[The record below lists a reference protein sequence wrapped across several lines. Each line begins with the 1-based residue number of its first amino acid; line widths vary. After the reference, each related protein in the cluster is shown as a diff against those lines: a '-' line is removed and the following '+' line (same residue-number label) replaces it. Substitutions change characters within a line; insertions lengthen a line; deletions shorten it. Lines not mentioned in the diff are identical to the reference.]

1 MPPVFRAAAFVVF
14 VRRAVH
20 AVHATTAVALAG
32 TCLALVPMLRAAD
45 DGFFHPEAGRLL
57 VRSFSASEYGTNP
70 QVWTMLQRADGV
82 RYFGCY
88 GGIAEYDGS
97 TWQALPSP
105 LGSFRGFAQTPDG
118 RVYFTATSDLG
129 WIDHAP
135 DGSLRL
141 QSLAATLPPE
151 SLPAGPFAELAVYD
165 GKLHIST
172 TKGVVRWNGQAVD
185 RFWPMEGTRTPRL
198 NLVDG
203 KLWFRRMGTVEIFEL
218 RGDSWA
224 KVVDD
229 PWLNGKPVQFVVT
242 AADGEPV
249 IGVEPGG
256 LFRVTPDGRLA
267 PWSTPANAILN
278 RAQLY
283 SAATLRD
290 GAIAIGTFSDG
301 LILISPDGK
310 NARQVTLRDGLP
322 SNVIQGIGTDR
333 DGRVWL
339 GTYNGIATFEWPTV
353 FTVFDQ
359 RDGVDAAMI
368 RSMCRYDGRVV
379 LGGVGGVSMIEPRAA
394 GQLDAARIVRF
405 SGLEAMNSAPVQH
418 SSGLVHG
425 GPGGLKTLRDGKT
438 EVLLPLDDNLIFLEP
453 TPDNPDRLLVASQK
467 GIGSVLYE
475 NGRWRSEGYA
485 AGYGQISIM
494 VRQSAD
500 GTIWTRN
507 AAGEGF
513 RIRPPRLPTGAP
525 DWARAEVTSFSAI
538 PGWLKEK
545 SVEWAI
551 VNTAAGLTA
560 MTQAGILVYNPRAE
574 RFEPDRRFDHSQ
586 RPSGALFTLLD
597 EPGTIWSVVFPNG
610 RRPGG
615 RNAMGRFV
623 FGENGDA
630 RWIPLREDIA
640 PTLGALAAH
649 DIIADAA
656 APGVYW
662 LRGLDRVMRLD
673 GSRLDTPA
681 PPNAPL
687 LRSIRRDDQ
696 RLPLPASPAN
706 IRLPW
711 SRSAITFQVAA
722 PLSGLGEVRY
732 ETRLVGW
739 NAQWST
745 ASAQLATT
753 YNGLSAGDFVFEV
766 RERDAQGRTGPTTAV
781 PFTILP
787 PWWQTPWAWAGY
799 AAGLVGAV
807 ALFLRWRLAAA
818 RREQARLE
826 SLVRERTAEL
836 ATARDQAQA
845 ASQAKSTFLAH
856 MSHEL
861 RTPLNG
867 IIGYAQVLLKDTAVA
882 GRQRERVNIVH
893 ASGQHLLRMINE
905 VLDFSKIEAGKIERN
920 DETFAFEPL
929 LRELTV
935 AHEAAALGRGLAFV
949 LVAPADLPS
958 HVVGDAQKLRQVLDN
973 LLSNAVKFTARGRI
987 TLSVERDVA
996 RCRAG
1001 SPDPAASA
1009 APSSSAGSGDPAL
1022 HGTRWR
1028 FTVADTGVGISAE
1041 DRARLFQ
1048 PFEQARSNRPAEP
1061 GTGLGLAITQ
1071 RLVHLLGGD
1080 LQLDSAP
1087 GEGSRFSFTLTLPAA
1102 AIAASHGRQSR
1113 PLVGYAGPRRRIL
1126 IVDDHPVNR
1135 SLLVDLLAPLG
1146 FDCAEFSSGEEVL
1159 ASDSSVLAADL
1170 AFVDVKMP
1178 GIDGLELT
1186 RRLRARADT
1195 AKLAIVFTSASVLTF
1210 DRAAAA
1216 AIGAPHFLPKPF
1228 AAEQLTDVL
1237 VRVLPVEWRYAEP
1250 ASTATAS
1257 NAPLPAELR
1266 VQLRALAE
1274 SGDIAA
1280 LREAVAAARRTHPE
1294 NLTLSQIETA
1304 AASYQLERVR
1314 QLLTPAS

>member
-1 MPPVFRAAAFVVF
+1 MPPAYRAAAFVASM
-14 VRRAVH
+14 RRAAR
-20 AVHATTAVALAG
+20 AVTAFAVARVLPGA
-32 TCLALVPMLRAAD
+32 CLLLVSTLRAAD
-45 DGFFHPEAGRLL
+45 EGFFHPEAGRLL
-57 VRSFSASEYGTNP
+57 VRSFSANEYGTNP
-70 QVWTMLQRADGV
+70 QVWTMLQRTDGV

-129 WIDHAP
+129 WIDHSA

-141 QSLAATLPPE
+141 ESLLAALPPE
-151 SLPAGPFAELAVYD
+151 ALPAGPFAELAVHE

-172 TKGVVRWNGQAVD
+172 TKGVVRWDGRAVD

-198 NLVDG
+198 ALVGG
-203 KLWFRRMGTVEIFEL
+203 KLWFRRMGTAEMFEL
-218 RGDSWA
+218 RGDAWT

-242 AADGEPV
+242 ASDGQPV
-249 IGVEPGG
+249 VGVEPGG
-256 LFRVTPDGRLA
+256 LFRVKPDGRLT
-267 PWSTPANAILN
+267 PWSTPADAILN

-290 GAIAIGTFSDG
+290 GAIAVGTFSDG
-301 LILISPDGK
+301 LVLISPDGTK
-310 NARQVTLRDGLP
+310 ARQVTLRDGLP

-368 RSMCRYDGRVV
+368 RSMSRYDGRVV
-379 LGGVGGVSMIEPRAA
+379 LGGVGGVSLIEPRAA

-405 SGLEAMNSAPVQH
+405 SGLEAMNSAPVPH
-418 SSGLVHG
+418 ASGPVHG
-425 GPGGLKTLRDGKT
+425 GPGGLKTLRDGKA
-438 EVLLPLDDNLIFLEP
+438 EVLLAFDDNLIFLEA
-453 TPDNPDRLLVASQK
+453 TPDNPDRLLFASQK

-485 AGYGQISIM
+485 AGYGQISIQ

-507 AAGEGF
+507 AVGEGF

-560 MTQAGILVYNPRAE
+560 MTQSGILVYNPRTE

-586 RPSGALFTLLD
+586 RPAGALFTLFD
-597 EPGTIWSVVFPNG
+597 EPRTIWSVVFPNG

-623 FGENGDA
+623 FEENGGA

-649 DIIADAA
+649 DIIADTS
-656 APGVYW
+656 APGIYW

-673 GSRLDTPA
+673 GTRLDTPA

-696 RLPLPASPAN
+696 RLPLPTSPAK

-722 PLSGLGEVRY
+722 PLSGLAEVRY

-745 ASAQLATT
+745 ASAQLTTT

-766 RERDAQGRTGPTTAV
+766 RERDAQGRTGPITAV
-781 PFTILP
+781 PFTLLP

-799 AAGLVGAV
+799 AAGLVAAV

-826 SLVRERTAEL
+826 AIVRERTAEL

-935 AHEAAALGRGLAFV
+935 AHEAAALGRGLSFV
-949 LVAPADLPS
+949 LATPADLPS
-958 HVVGDAQKLRQVLDN
+958 HVVGDAQKLRQILDN
-973 LLSNAVKFTARGRI
+973 LLSNAVKFTAHGRVE
-987 TLSVERDVA
+987 LRVERND

-1001 SPDPAASA
+1001 SPNPASHHASIE
-1009 APSSSAGSGDPAL
+1009 AGAGDPAL
-1022 HGTRWR
+1022 HHHRWR
-1028 FTVADTGVGISAE
+1028 FTVADTGVGISPT

-1071 RLVHLLGGD
+1071 RLVHLLGGE
-1080 LQLDSAP
+1080 LQLDSTP
-1087 GEGSRFSFTLTLPAA
+1087 GTGSRFSFTLALPAA
-1102 AIAASHGRQSR
+1102 AIATSHGRQPR
-1113 PLVGYAGPRRRIL
+1113 PLAGYAGPRRRIL

-1135 SLLVDLLAPLG
+1135 SLLADLLLPLG
-1146 FDCAEFSSGEEVL
+1146 FDCAEFASGEEML
-1159 ASDSSVLAADL
+1159 ASDPPALTADL
-1170 AFVDVKMP
+1170 AFIDVKMP
-1178 GIDGLELT
+1178 GIDGLELA
-1186 RRLRARADT
+1186 RRLRSRPDT

-1210 DRAAAA
+1210 DRTAAAA
-1216 AIGAPHFLPKPF
+1216 VGAPHFLPKPF

-1237 VRVLPVEWRYAEP
+1237 IRVLPVEWHYAES
-1250 ASTATAS
+1250 ASTAAAS
-1257 NAPLPAELR
+1257 NAPLPAELTT
-1266 VQLRALAE
+1266 QLRALAE

-1280 LREAVAAARRTHPE
+1280 LREAVAAARRAHPE